1 MLIIIIMEINK
12 KTISIVNDKKYTRP
26 KHTIQDKI
34 TEDEIKEVLEDYIEC
49 DDVSKVPIGTHLRYF
64 ITTTNQKGNT
74 ERKFRFGGFLKNKDN
89 CDKYIILTNNTISW
103 SVQVDATTFFKKMNM
118 EEIKEEYIK
127 VIEEKHQIIKSLKKE
142 IKKLNK

>member
-1 MLIIIIMEINK
+1 MEINK

-26 KHTIQDKI
+26 KYTIQDKI
-34 TEDEIKEVLEDYIEC
+34 TEDEITEALKDYIEC
-49 DDVSKVPIGTHLRYF
+49 DEVSKVPIGAHLRYF
-64 ITTTNQKGNT
+64 ITITNKKGNT

-103 SVQVDATTFFKKMNM
+103 SVQVDNTTFFKKMSM
-118 EEIKEEYIK
+118 DEIKEEYTK

-142 IKKLNK
+142 IKKLNR

>member
-1 MLIIIIMEINK
+1 MEINK
-12 KTISIVNDKKYTRP
+12 KTVSISNDNKYTRP
-26 KHTIQDKI
+26 KHTMQDKI
-34 TEDEIKEVLEDYIEC
+34 TEEEINDILKDYIEC
-49 DDVSKVPIGTHLRYF
+49 DDITKIPIGTHLRYF
-64 ITTTNQKGNT
+64 ITTTNKKGDT

-103 SVQVDATTFFKKMNM
+103 SVQVDNTTLFKKMSM

-127 VIEEKHQIIKSLKKE
+127 VIEENRQIIKSLKKE

>member
-1 MLIIIIMEINK
+1 MEINK
-12 KTISIVNDKKYTRP
+12 KTVSISNDKKYTRP
-26 KHTIQDKI
+26 KHTMQDKI
-34 TEDEIKEVLEDYIEC
+34 TEEEINDILKDYIEC
-49 DDVSKVPIGTHLRYF
+49 DDITKIPIGTHLRYF
-64 ITTTNQKGNT
+64 ITTTNKKGDT

-103 SVQVDATTFFKKMNM
+103 SVQVDNTTLFKKMST

-127 VIEEKHQIIKSLKKE
+127 VIEENRQIIKSLKKE